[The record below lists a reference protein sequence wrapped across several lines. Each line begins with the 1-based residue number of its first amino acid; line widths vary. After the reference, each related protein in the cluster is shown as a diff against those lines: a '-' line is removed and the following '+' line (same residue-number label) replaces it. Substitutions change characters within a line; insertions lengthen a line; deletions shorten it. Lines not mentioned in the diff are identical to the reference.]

1 MPSEHRTTTRSGSAK
16 QAIARGVVALF
27 KEHIGRGP
35 TTSRAYINDD
45 LVTVLLRETLTDVER
60 TLDDAAREAARNAL
74 LAVAP
79 DLAAE
84 CAALEGLAAVD
95 AEPDVLEHRLLA
107 GSEPARRPAASAPQR
122 LITVAMTTAEKATTE
137 PMDRSIPPL
146 MITNVI
152 PSTARIVTVP

>member
-60 TLDDAAREAARNAL
+60 TLRDHGEKGTVLDMRHSFSQALCEDAVALVEAETGQRVTAFVDGHSVDNDCAVMCFVLGREA
-74 LAVAP
+74 
-79 DLAAE
+79 
-84 CAALEGLAAVD
+84 
-95 AEPDVLEHRLLA
+95 
-107 GSEPARRPAASAPQR
+107 Q
-122 LITVAMTTAEKATTE
+122 
-137 PMDRSIPPL
+137 
-146 MITNVI
+146 
-152 PSTARIVTVP
+152 